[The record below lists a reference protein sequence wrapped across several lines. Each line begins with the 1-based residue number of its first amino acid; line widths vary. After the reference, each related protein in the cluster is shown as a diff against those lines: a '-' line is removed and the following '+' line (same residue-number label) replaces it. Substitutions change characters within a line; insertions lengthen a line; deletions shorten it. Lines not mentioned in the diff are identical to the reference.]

1 MARQSATDS
10 LKESIRLLELRQAE
24 EGKLLKEQFK
34 TAYESLKPANLLKN
48 SLKEIAGS
56 ASTINSLL
64 EAVAALFSGYIA
76 QKAVSGS
83 KNNVFARFFGLLL
96 QFGVTKLVANHA
108 DTIRDFVSE
117 LIGRIFKPS
126 GGEAPETETN

>member
-1 MARQSATDS
+1 MARQSASDS

-24 EGKLLKEQFK
+24 EGRLLKVQFMA
-34 TAYESLKPANLLKN
+34 AYESLKPVNLLKN

-64 EAVAALFSGYIA
+64 EAVASLFSGYAA
-76 QKAVSGS
+76 QRVASGS
-83 KNNVFARFFGLLL
+83 KNNLFAKFFGLLV
-96 QFGVTKLVANHA
+96 QFGVAKLVANHA
-108 DTIRDFVSE
+108 DTIRNFVSE

-126 GGEAPETETN
+126 GGEVPEVETD